1 MQHDVDQL
9 TGAAR
14 DHVLIS
20 RPDMERLGV
29 EQNQALRL
37 ESPHGTFTGRAF
49 AAPITP
55 GNLQLHW
62 PEANVLL
69 DPERVDPGGL
79 VPDYGTRVRVSV
91 V

>member
-1 MQHDVDQL
+1 MQQPIDSL

-20 RPDMERLGV
+20 RADIERL
-29 EQNQALRL
+29 ALRQDQPVKL
-37 ESPHGTFTGRAF
+37 ESAHGTFTGRVF
-49 AAPITP
+49 EAPITP

-69 DPERVDPGGL
+69 DPDRVDPGGK
-79 VPDYGTRVRVSV
+79 VPDYGTRVRISAL
-91 V
+91 